1 MPTVWLAAAPAVP
14 PVVPPAAVV
23 VSPARETLTLP
34 GLPPDDPWVA
44 AGLSFAVNGLG
55 QAYNGDWDKAWW
67 LLGAWGLYPAA
78 WALDAGTGS
87 GTARTLVTVGMLG
100 AKGWACWDAWHGAAR
115 HAGQTTGGTSR

>member
-14 PVVPPAAVV
+14 PARAPVAVV
-23 VSPARETLTLP
+23 SSAPREVLELP
-34 GLPPDDPWVA
+34 GLPPDDPRVA

-67 LLGAWGLYPAA
+67 LLGAWGLYPLA

-100 AKGWACWDAWHGAAR
+100 AKGWACWDAWHVAAR
-115 HAGQTTGGTSR
+115 HAQEGVGGTNR